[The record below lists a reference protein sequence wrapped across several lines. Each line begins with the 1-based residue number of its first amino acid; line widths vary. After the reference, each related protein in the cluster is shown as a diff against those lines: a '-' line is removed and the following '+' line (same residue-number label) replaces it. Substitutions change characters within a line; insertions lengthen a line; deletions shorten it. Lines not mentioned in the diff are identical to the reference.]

1 MILFYPLFCFFFL
14 LSLLKEFI
22 KSSVEPLH
30 KEIETINQE
39 VQQLIQSAPPGVSTS
54 GLDSDLEILGDKWSE
69 LNEKVSFIIY
79 FYNSHI

>member
-1 MILFYPLFCFFFL
+1 M
-14 LSLLKEFI
+14 KEFI

-30 KEIETINQE
+30 KEVENINQE

-69 LNEKVSFIIY
+69 LNEKVSLVSFIL
-79 FYNSHI
+79 